1 MTRLMI
7 TCPITQKPAFAGID
21 VPAQVWETMQMAN
34 NTIRCEHCGQS
45 HVWDKD
51 DAYFDIGE

>member
-34 NTIRCEHCGQS
+34 NTIRCEHCGRLCTTGAS
-45 HVWDKD
+45 CTT
-51 DAYFDIGE
+51 GSCNS